1 MLVMQEEG
9 LRQDRGGARTLV
21 LELENVGSEQS
32 SALAI
37 ALGCELISN
46 PRTGCLGDG

>member
-32 SALAI
+32 SALV
-37 ALGCELISN
+37 ALGCVLISN